1 MSEKEIKKNK
11 KDNGQRKIIELA
23 KDRFKQAEEAE
34 SETRAAALDDLSFR
48 AGDQWPVNV
57 LNSRKLSNRPALTIN
72 KIPQFVRQI
81 ANEMRLNKP
90 SIKVYPVDDLA
101 DVETAKVLQGM
112 IRNIEYTSNAD
123 VAYCLAGEGAVEKG
137 FGYFRL
143 ITDYSDAKSFDQEI
157 KIKPIYN
164 HFSVY
169 LDPASQEID
178 GSDANWAFIFDEVS
192 KDEHLA
198 MYPDSEASQMTDWTS
213 IGDQQ
218 AGWFSNSRCRVAE
231 YFYKEFKTV
240 KICQVKLASGEVQVF
255 EKDSLPQDLGQAE
268 IINERETLKTVIKWC
283 KINGMEVLEETEWP
297 GSYIPVFPVYGARV
311 NLNGRWIYESV
322 FRHSKDS
329 QRMLN
334 YMASSEAE
342 AIGLAPKA
350 PFIVAEGQIPPEY
363 EQQWKT
369 ANQENHSYLVYKPT
383 SIAGQPIG
391 APSRNAYEAATAAIT
406 KARMMAS
413 DDIKATTGI
422 YDASLGQK
430 SNEQSGIAIQR
441 RNAQAQ
447 TSNYHFIDNLAKTM
461 QHAGRVMVEI
471 IPVIYDTAR
480 IARIIGDDGEKQV
493 VEINK
498 PYQKAGQRVVHN
510 LSVGKYDVVVDV
522 GPSYETKRQEAAQAM
537 LDFLKIMPQQS
548 QVIAD
553 LMVKNMD
560 WPGAQEISERLKK
573 MLPPGIEENPE
584 KPVVP
589 PEAQQMLSQ
598 QAQLIEQMTA
608 KLQELSET
616 VKSKEQELES
626 KERIEFAKLQT
637 QAAIELAKLE
647 HDAGKLAM
655 VDDVKMI
662 KERLSVLDMDEEID
676 EDFNPSGFNDESAM
690 EQNNEQGN
698 ENEYQS

>member
-1 MSEKEIKKNK
+1 MPKEQQENQKS
-11 KDNGQRKIIELA
+11 RKIIELA
-23 KDRFKQAEEAE
+23 KERFKQAEEAE
-34 SETRAAALDDLSFR
+34 VDTRAAALDDLAFR
-48 AGDQWPVNV
+48 AGDQWPQQV
-57 LNSRKLSNRPALTIN
+57 LNSRKLANRPALTIN

-90 SIKVYPVDDLA
+90 SIKVYPVDDMA

-123 VAYCLAGEGAVEKG
+123 IAYCGAGEGAVEKG
-137 FGYFRL
+137 FGFFRL
-143 ITDYSDAKSFDQEI
+143 VTDYSAPDSFEQEI
-157 KIKPIYN
+157 RIKAINN

-178 GSDANWAFIFDEVS
+178 GSDANWAFVFDDVS
-192 KDEHLA
+192 KDEFLA
-198 MYPDSEASQMTDWTS
+198 MYPDSEASQMSDWTS

-218 AGWFSNSRCRVAE
+218 SGWFSSSRCRVAE

-240 KICQVKLASGEVQVF
+240 TICQVRLASGEVQVF
-255 EKDSLPQDLGQAE
+255 EKSQLPKELGNAE
-268 IINERETLKTVIKWC
+268 ILQERDTLKAIIKWC
-283 KINGMEVLEETEWP
+283 KINGCEVLEETEWP
-297 GSYIPVFPVYGARV
+297 GSYIPIFPVYGSRV

-322 FRHSKDS
+322 FRHAKDS

-369 ANQENHSYLVYKPT
+369 ANQENHAFLVYKPT
-383 SIAGQPIG
+383 STAGQLIG
-391 APSRNAYEAATAAIT
+391 APSRNAYEAATGAIT
-406 KARMMAS
+406 QARMIAS

-422 YDASLGQK
+422 YDASLGQR

-471 IPVIYDTAR
+471 IPIIYDTAR
-480 IARIIGDDGEKQV
+480 IARIIGDDGSKQV

-498 PYQKAGQRVVHN
+498 PYQKQGKIVTHN
-510 LSVGKYDVVVDV
+510 LSVGKYDVVVEV
-522 GPSYETKRQEAAQAM
+522 GPSYETKRQEAAQSM
-537 LDFLKIMPQQS
+537 LDFLKIMPSQS
-548 QVIAD
+548 QAIAD

-560 WPGAQEISERLKK
+560 WPGAQEIAERLRK
-573 MLPPGIEENPE
+573 LVPPQIVDDPE
-584 KPVVP
+584 KPQMP

-598 QAQLIEQMTA
+598 QSQLIEQLTA
-608 KLQELSET
+608 KLKELTET

-647 HDAGKLAM
+647 HDAGKVAM
-655 VDDVKMI
+655 LDDVKMI
-662 KERLSVLDMDEEID
+662 KDRLSLLDIDEEID
-676 EDFNPSGFNDESAM
+676 EDFNQSGFNDEAATG
-690 EQNNEQGN
+690 QNNEQGI